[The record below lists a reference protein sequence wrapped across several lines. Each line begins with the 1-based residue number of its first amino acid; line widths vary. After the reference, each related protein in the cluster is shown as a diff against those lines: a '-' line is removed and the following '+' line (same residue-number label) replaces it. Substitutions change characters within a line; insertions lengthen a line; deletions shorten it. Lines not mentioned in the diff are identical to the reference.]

1 MDSTLLLKH
10 ITVFQGMKMP
20 LAHILERHKWTESSS
35 IVMAIGMLDILMR
48 QTPKFKDVLGY
59 AIESP
64 SDSTIFH
71 Q

>member
-1 MDSTLLLKH
+1 
-10 ITVFQGMKMP
+10 MP

-35 IVMAIGMLDILMR
+35 IVMAIGMLNILMR